1 MKFKSKTELSVL
13 NDTEINEFKL
23 YYINSSFEFV
33 KLKDA
38 NEDAEL
44 NLENIV
50 YNNDNNIYESG
61 SSDI

>member
-23 YYINSSFEFV
+23 YYINSSFVFV